1 VCPIGGARKWLRLF
15 QSFCMT
21 DFLTFLISLVIVVH
35 QVLYWTY
42 LWQLKEYRRDR
53 FLAGIAERSDL
64 SRALREQFNLLKW
77 YRPRWTAR
85 AILSL
90 LLGLGVAGFLVGEN
104 NFMFRVLVVLLVPVV
119 SAVSVAVVTP
129 PFWFWKE
136 VLVYRAGV
144 KMKKF
149 KGGVIGI
156 AGSYGKSSTK
166 EILKQVLSSKFKVQ
180 STEGNDNSEIGVAQT
195 VLRKLR
201 GDEDFFV
208 VEMGAYRRGE
218 IKKICEMV
226 RPKFGIVTGIGDQHL
241 ELFGS
246 QENLRRAKMEL
257 VEALPSRKNGLVAEE
272 DFSLGE
278 TKSVR
283 VLRDY
288 VEFGYAGEKFAVP
301 LVGKQPVRNVVAVIK
316 MARLL
321 GMSLPEISAAL
332 GKFSP
337 DLIYPK
343 IKKIGEN
350 EYIIDNSYN
359 NSFESFFSALD
370 YLQIWEGFRKIVVTP
385 GIMELGERGK
395 ADHEKIG
402 RELKAVDTVLVTHD
416 NFFSELNA
424 SMDAQLVTDFRELVE
439 KVRSYR
445 GKNVVILFQGKMP
458 KAVLTAVEGNR

>member
-1 VCPIGGARKWLRLF
+1 
-15 QSFCMT
+15 M
-21 DFLTFLISLVIVVH
+21 
-35 QVLYWTY
+35 
-42 LWQLKEYRRDR
+42 
-53 FLAGIAERSDL
+53 
-64 SRALREQFNLLKW
+64 
-77 YRPRWTAR
+77 
-85 AILSL
+85 
-90 LLGLGVAGFLVGEN
+90 
-104 NFMFRVLVVLLVPVV
+104 
-119 SAVSVAVVTP
+119 
-129 PFWFWKE
+129 
-136 VLVYRAGV
+136 
-144 KMKKF
+144 
-149 KGGVIGI
+149 
-156 AGSYGKSSTK
+156 
-166 EILKQVLSSKFKVQ
+166 
-180 STEGNDNSEIGVAQT
+180 
-195 VLRKLR
+195 
-201 GDEDFFV
+201 
-208 VEMGAYRRGE
+208 
-218 IKKICEMV
+218 
-226 RPKFGIVTGIGDQHL
+226 
-241 ELFGS
+241 
-246 QENLRRAKMEL
+246 
-257 VEALPSRKNGLVAEE
+257 
-272 DFSLGE
+272 
-278 TKSVR
+278 
-283 VLRDY
+283 
-288 VEFGYAGEKFAVP
+288 P